1 MPGERILVVEDD
13 QALAELLS
21 YHLTRAGYQVDQTA
35 DGRDALARAR
45 AEKPDLVLLDW
56 MIEGLAGIEVCRLLR
71 GKPET
76 AALPIIML
84 TARGEEADRLRGLDT
99 GADDYVTK
107 PFSPK
112 ELVARV
118 AAVLRRMRPALP
130 EARLEA
136 GDIEMD
142 LVGHKVRRGGD
153 PVHLGPTE
161 YRLLRFLMEN
171 PGRVFPR
178 DRLIQRIWG
187 DESEIQEKTI
197 NVSIRR
203 LREALNAGGH
213 ADVIRAVRSAGYML
227 DVSGEG

>member
-1 MPGERILVVEDD
+1 MAGETILVVEDD
-13 QALAELLS
+13 RALAELLIF
-21 YHLTRAGYQVDQTA
+21 HLGRAGYAVSHTP
-35 DGRDALARAR
+35 DGHQALALAR
-45 AEKPDLVLLDW
+45 ETKPDLVVLDW

-71 GKPET
+71 AKPDT
-76 AALPIIML
+76 AELPIIML

-118 AAVLRRMRPALP
+118 AAVLRRMRPPLP
-130 EARLEA
+130 EARLDV

-142 LVGHKVRRGGD
+142 LVAHKVRRGGE

-161 YRLLRFLMEN
+161 YRLLRFLMEH

-203 LREALNAGGH
+203 LREALNAGGD

-227 DVSGEG
+227 DVSGAA

>member
-1 MPGERILVVEDD
+1 MAGGRILVVEDD
-13 QALAELLS
+13 RPLAELLT
-21 YHLTRAGYQVDQTA
+21 YHLTRAGYEVEQTA
-35 DGRDALARAR
+35 EGHDALARAR
-45 AEKPDLVLLDW
+45 AGKPDLVLLDW
-56 MIEGLAGIEVCRLLR
+56 MIEGMAGIEVCRLLR
-71 GKPET
+71 GRPET

-118 AAVLRRMRPALP
+118 AAVLRRLRPALP
-130 EARLEA
+130 GARLEA
-136 GDIEMD
+136 GDVEMD
-142 LVGHKVRRGGD
+142 LVAHKVRRGGE

-161 YRLLRFLMEN
+161 YRLLRLLMEN

-203 LREALNAGGH
+203 LREALNAGGR
-213 ADVIRAVRSAGYML
+213 ADLIRAVRSAGYML

>member
-1 MPGERILVVEDD
+1 MAAATILVVEDD
-13 QALAELLS
+13 RPLAELLTFN
-21 YHLTRAGYQVDQTA
+21 LERAGYRVLHTG
-35 DGRDALARAR
+35 DGHDALDLARAQ
-45 AEKPDLVLLDW
+45 APDLILLDW
-56 MIEGLAGIEVCRLLR
+56 MIEGMAGIEVCRLLR
-71 GKPET
+71 AKPET
-76 AALPIIML
+76 AKLPIIML
-84 TARGEEADRLRGLDT
+84 TARSEEADRLRGLDT
-99 GADDYVTK
+99 GADDYVVK

-130 EARLEA
+130 EAKLVV

-142 LVGHKVRRGGD
+142 LVGHKVRRGGEA
-153 PVHLGPTE
+153 VHLGPTE

-178 DRLIQRIWG
+178 ARLIQRIWG
-187 DESEIQEKTI
+187 DQSEIQEKTI

-203 LREALNAGGH
+203 LREALNAGGRT
-213 ADVIRAVRSAGYML
+213 DVIRAVRSAGYLL

>member
-1 MPGERILVVEDD
+1 MAGERILVVEDD
-13 QALAELLS
+13 RALAELLS
-21 YHLTRAGYQVDQTA
+21 YHLTRAGYAVEQTA
-35 DGRDALARAR
+35 DGYDALARAR
-45 AEKPDLVLLDW
+45 EGKPDLVLLDW
-56 MIEGLAGIEVCRLLR
+56 MIEGMAGIEVCRLLR
-71 GKPET
+71 GRPET
-76 AALPIIML
+76 AELPIIML
-84 TARGEEADRLRGLDT
+84 TARGAEADRLRGLDT

-130 EARLEA
+130 EARLEV

-142 LVGHKVRRGGD
+142 LVAHKVRRGGE

-161 YRLLRFLMEN
+161 YRLMRFLMEN

-203 LREALNAGGH
+203 LREALNAGGR

-227 DVSGEG
+227 DVSGEA

>member
-1 MPGERILVVEDD
+1 MSGERILVVEDD
-13 QALAELLS
+13 QALAELLG
-21 YHLTRAGYQVDQTA
+21 YHLTRAGYAVDQTA
-35 DGRDALARAR
+35 DGHDALARAR
-45 AEKPDLVLLDW
+45 EAKPDLVLLDW
-56 MIEGLAGIEVCRLLR
+56 MIEGMAGIEVCRLLR
-71 GKPET
+71 GRPET
-76 AALPIIML
+76 AKLPIIML

-130 EARLEA
+130 EARLDA

-142 LVGHKVRRGGD
+142 LVGHKVRRGGE

-203 LREALNAGGH
+203 LREALNAGGR

>member
-1 MPGERILVVEDD
+1 MAGERILVVEDD
-13 QALAELLS
+13 RPLAELLT
-21 YHLTRAGYQVDQTA
+21 YHLERAGYVVDGTA
-35 DGRDALARAR
+35 DGHDALARAR
-45 AEKPDLVLLDW
+45 ATKPDLVLLDW
-56 MIEGLAGIEVCRLLR
+56 MIEGMAGIEVCRLLR
-71 GKPET
+71 GQPET
-76 AALPIIML
+76 AELPVIML

-112 ELVARV
+112 ELIARV
-118 AAVLRRMRPALP
+118 AAVLRRLRPALP
-130 EARLEA
+130 EARLVA

-142 LVGHKVRRGGD
+142 LVAHKVKRGGD

-171 PGRVFPR
+171 PGRVFAR

-197 NVSIRR
+197 NVSVRR
-203 LREALNAGGH
+203 LREALNAGGR
-213 ADVIRAVRSAGYML
+213 ADVIRAVRSAGYLL
-227 DVSGEG
+227 DVSGEA

>member
-1 MPGERILVVEDD
+1 MAGETILVVEDD
-13 QALAELLS
+13 RPLAELLTF
-21 YHLTRAGYQVDQTA
+21 HLGRAGYQVVHTT
-35 DGRDALARAR
+35 DGHDALARAR
-45 AEKPDLVLLDW
+45 QIKPDLVLLDW
-56 MIEGLAGIEVCRLLR
+56 MIEGMAGIEVCRLLR

-76 AALPIIML
+76 AELPIIML
-84 TARGEEADRLRGLDT
+84 TARGEEGDRLRGLDT

-112 ELVARV
+112 ELIARV
-118 AAVLRRMRPALP
+118 AAVLRRLRPALP
-130 EARLEA
+130 EAKLEA
-136 GDIEMD
+136 ADIEMD
-142 LVGHKVRRGGD
+142 LVAHKVRRGGE

-171 PGRVFPR
+171 PGRVFAR
-178 DRLIQRIWG
+178 HRLIQRIWG

-203 LREALNAGGH
+203 LREALNAGGRP
-213 ADVIRAVRSAGYML
+213 DVIRAVRSAGYML

>member
-1 MPGERILVVEDD
+1 MSGERILVVEDD
-13 QALAELLS
+13 QALAELLG
-21 YHLTRAGYQVDQTA
+21 YHLTRAGYAVDQTA
-35 DGRDALARAR
+35 DGHDALKRAR
-45 AEKPDLVLLDW
+45 EGRPDLVLLDW
-56 MIEGLAGIEVCRLLR
+56 MIEGMAGIEVCRLLR
-71 GKPET
+71 GKPDT
-76 AALPIIML
+76 AKLPIIML
-84 TARGEEADRLRGLDT
+84 TARGEQADRLRGLDT

-142 LVGHKVRRGGD
+142 LVGHKVRRGGE

-203 LREALNAGGH
+203 LREALNAGGR

>member
-1 MPGERILVVEDD
+1 MAGERILVVEDD
-13 QALAELLS
+13 TALAELLE
-21 YHLTRAGYQVDQTA
+21 YHLARAGYAVEQTA
-35 DGRDALARAR
+35 DGHDALARAR
-45 AEKPDLVLLDW
+45 ERKPDLVLLDW
-56 MIEGLAGIEVCRLLR
+56 MIEGMAGIEVCRLLR
-71 GKPET
+71 GKAET
-76 AALPIIML
+76 AALPVIML

-142 LVGHKVRRGGD
+142 LVAHKVRRGGE

-161 YRLLRFLMEN
+161 YRLLRFLMDN
-171 PGRVFPR
+171 PDRVFPR

-203 LREALNAGGH
+203 LREALNAGGRP
-213 ADVIRAVRSAGYML
+213 DVIRAVRSAGYML
-227 DVSGEG
+227 DVRGES

>member
-1 MPGERILVVEDD
+1 MDGATILVVEDD
-13 QALAELLS
+13 RPLAELLHF
-21 YHLTRAGYQVDQTA
+21 HLTRAGYQVRQTG
-35 DGRDALARAR
+35 DGHEALTLAR

-56 MIEGLAGIEVCRLLR
+56 MIEGMAGIEVCRLLR
-71 GKPET
+71 AKEET
-76 AALPIIML
+76 AGIPVIML
-84 TARGEEADRLRGLDT
+84 TARGEEADRLQGLDT

-130 EARLEA
+130 EARLEV

-142 LVGHKVRRGGD
+142 VSSHKVRRGGEAI
-153 PVHLGPTE
+153 HLGPTE
-161 YRLLRFLMEN
+161 YRLLRFFMEN
-171 PGRVFPR
+171 PGRVFAR
-178 DRLIQRIWG
+178 ERLIQRIWG

-203 LREALNAGGH
+203 LREALNEGGRS
-213 ADVIRAVRSAGYML
+213 DVIRTVRSAGYVL
-227 DVSGEG
+227 DVSGGG

>member
-1 MPGERILVVEDD
+1 MAGERILVVEDD
-13 QALAELLS
+13 RPLAELLE
-21 YHLTRAGYQVDQTA
+21 YHLTRAGYVVEQTA
-35 DGRDALARAR
+35 DGHDALARAR
-45 AEKPDLVLLDW
+45 AGKPDLVLLDW
-56 MIEGLAGIEVCRLLR
+56 MIEGMAGIEVCRLLR
-71 GKPET
+71 GRAET
-76 AALPIIML
+76 AALPVIML

-118 AAVLRRMRPALP
+118 AAVLRRRRPALP
-130 EARLEA
+130 EARLEV

-142 LVGHKVRRGGD
+142 LVAHKVKRGGE

-203 LREALNAGGH
+203 LREALNAGGR

>member
-1 MPGERILVVEDD
+1 MAGERILVVEDD
-13 QALAELLS
+13 RSLAELLS
-21 YHLTRAGYQVDQTA
+21 YQLTRAGYQVEQTA
-35 DGRDALARAR
+35 DGHEALARAR

-56 MIEGLAGIEVCRLLR
+56 MIEGMAGIEVCRLLR

-84 TARGEEADRLRGLDT
+84 TARGEETDRLRGLDT

-118 AAVLRRMRPALP
+118 AAVLRRLRPALP
-130 EARLEA
+130 EARLAA

-142 LVGHKVRRGGD
+142 LVAHKVRRGGE

-171 PGRVFPR
+171 PGRVFAR

-203 LREALNAGGH
+203 LREALNAGGRS
-213 ADVIRAVRSAGYML
+213 DVIRAVRSAGYML
-227 DVSGEG
+227 DVSGEA

>member
-1 MPGERILVVEDD
+1 MAGERILVVEDD
-13 QALAELLS
+13 RALAELLS
-21 YHLTRAGYQVDQTA
+21 YHLQRAGYAVEQTA
-35 DGRDALARAR
+35 DGHDALARAR
-45 AEKPDLVLLDW
+45 EGKPDLVLLDW
-56 MIEGLAGIEVCRLLR
+56 MIEGMAGIEVCRLLR
-71 GKPET
+71 GRAET
-76 AALPIIML
+76 AEMPIIML

-118 AAVLRRMRPALP
+118 AAVLRRMRPPLP

-142 LVGHKVRRGGD
+142 LVAHKVRRGGE

-171 PGRVFPR
+171 PRRVFPR

-187 DESEIQEKTI
+187 DQSEIQEKTI

-203 LREALNAGGH
+203 LREALNAGGRT
-213 ADVIRAVRSAGYML
+213 DVIRAVRSAGYML

>member
-1 MPGERILVVEDD
+1 MAEGTILLVEDD
-13 QALAELLS
+13 RPLAELLS
-21 YHLTRAGYQVDQTA
+21 FHLTRAGYQVLQTG
-35 DGRDALARAR
+35 DGHDALDMARAQ
-45 AEKPDLVLLDW
+45 KPDLVLLDW
-56 MIEGLAGIEVCRLLR
+56 MIEGMQGIEVCRLLR

-76 AALPIIML
+76 AGVPVIML

-130 EARLEA
+130 EAKLEV

-142 LVGHKVRRGGD
+142 LVGHKVRRGGEA
-153 PVHLGPTE
+153 VHLGPTE

-171 PGRVFPR
+171 PGRVFSR
-178 DRLIQRIWG
+178 DRMIQRIWG
-187 DESEIQEKTI
+187 NESEIQEKTI

-203 LREALNAGGH
+203 LREALNEGGRS
-213 ADVIRAVRSAGYML
+213 DVIRTVRSAGYTL
-227 DVSGEG
+227 DVDG